1 MFHAN
6 HHKSVP
12 ALVVLCALVMG
23 VSPVQAGYKDGNQ
36 AASRGDYET
45 ARREYLAAALDG
57 NQGAQNNL
65 ARLYRQGLG
74 GPTDMEQALR
84 WFRVA
89 AASGQVNAETSLAD
103 MYETGDAGTVD
114 YSQAVYWYLRAAVSG
129 FFIAQYSIGSMLEA
143 GRGVKADSVAALAW
157 YILATRE
164 HPKETNGHYVAEFDK
179 ASQARDEL
187 SARLDSRA
195 VASAQAIAIHWT
207 AGHSVEEF
215 RYPQAPG
222 GSPAPSNHE
231 TIALRREGG
240 TYVLPASI
248 NGRLTL
254 DFTLDSG
261 ATDVCIPADVART
274 LMRTGT
280 LTVGD
285 FLERQTYILADGSAL
300 PSQRVRIRSLQIG
313 DLEVRNVVA
322 SIVPPKG
329 SLLLGQSFLGR
340 LPSWTVD
347 NRQPALVVARP

>member
-1 MFHAN
+1 MAA
-6 HHKSVP
+6 P
-12 ALVVLCALVMG
+12 
-23 VSPVQAGYKDGNQ
+23 PVRAGYHDGVKAVSQ
-36 AASRGDYET
+36 GDYET
-45 ARREYLAAALDG
+45 ARREYLVAALDG
-57 NQGAQNNL
+57 NQNAQNNL
-65 ARLYRQGLG
+65 AHLYRQGLG
-74 GPTDMEQALR
+74 GPTDMGQALR

-129 FFIAQYSIGSMLEA
+129 FFIAQYSIGSLLEA
-143 GRGVKADSVAALAW
+143 GRGIKSDSVAALAW

-164 HPKETNGHYVAEFDK
+164 HPRDTNKYYVAEFDK
-179 ASQARDEL
+179 SSKAKEAL
-187 SARLDSRA
+187 IARLDVKA
-195 VASAQAIAIHWT
+195 VSSAQSIASQWT
-207 AGHSVEEF
+207 AGHSVQEF
-215 RYPQAPG
+215 RYSQVAER
-222 GSPAPSNHE
+222 SSAPSNHE
-231 TIALRREGG
+231 TIMLRREGG

-280 LTVGD
+280 LTAGD
-285 FLERQTYILADGSAL
+285 FLGRQTYILADGSAL
-300 PSQRVRIRSLQIG
+300 PSQQVRIRSLQIG

-322 SIVPPKG
+322 SIVPPNG

-347 NRQPALVVARP
+347 NQQPALLVAKP